1 MRVGSSANRPMWDRT
16 AHSVIKHSVTSVA
29 TQASTLI
36 PTNQHGDPAR
46 SCTYGI
52 RAIRCEPWS
61 QAAAQDGS
69 LANDRVITASR
80 ASTTAASKQ
89 NISPRFA
96 PLQLRSSERNHPR
109 SCRLTPGFSATGDT
123 VLLNVSKT
131 LQTQPNS
138 AQKTSQMNAL
148 FQKIL
153 CSKATFVPKPPETP
167 FSPAIIWVTANG
179 YLFAQ
184 FGYHRVMRQHS
195 ADWVGSEGVSG
206 LTQQQC
212 LPADYT
218 GRLNSSVVRYLRLE
232 NFNPEVQEPDPR
244 Q

>member
-1 MRVGSSANRPMWDRT
+1 MEIPRAVALTGSVPSAANPGARPLHRMGHKQTMVSLLLREQ
-16 AHSVIKHSVTSVA
+16 ARQQQA
-29 TQASTLI
+29 T
-36 PTNQHGDPAR
+36 
-46 SCTYGI
+46 
-52 RAIRCEPWS
+52 
-61 QAAAQDGS
+61 
-69 LANDRVITASR
+69 
-80 ASTTAASKQ
+80 Q

-109 SCRLTPGFSATGDT
+109 SCRLTPGFSAIGDT

-153 CSKATFVPKPPETP
+153 CSKATFLPKPPETP